1 MEEKGLRMSDLMRLA
16 LLPFVALTC
25 WHDLTVMEDMR

>member
-16 LLPFVALTC
+16 LLLIVAPVS
-25 WHDLTVMEDMR
+25 WMDVKAWEDMR